1 MLTTFQINK
10 ALFQN
15 QIHERFSFSLNYHGN
30 DFQGLYHKG
39 VINWFN
45 PHPLNKMETQQLQQV
60 ESIITDK
67 MSKININDCFSPNS
81 HLRLISL

>member
-1 MLTTFQINK
+1 MEVIIMINQFQITK

-30 DFQGLYHKG
+30 DFKGIYHEG

-45 PHPLNKMETQQLQQV
+45 PHPSTKIELQQLGKI
-60 ESIITDK
+60 ESGVTTK
-67 MSKININDCFSPNS
+67 MHKLLFP
-81 HLRLISL
+81 LT